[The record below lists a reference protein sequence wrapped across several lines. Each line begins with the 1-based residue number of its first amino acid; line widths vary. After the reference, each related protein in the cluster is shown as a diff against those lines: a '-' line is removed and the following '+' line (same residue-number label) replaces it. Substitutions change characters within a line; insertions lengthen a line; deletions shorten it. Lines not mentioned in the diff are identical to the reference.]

1 MNQLYLL
8 DAYAII
14 YRSYYAFIRNPRIN
28 SQGKNTSAIYGFVN
42 MLSEI
47 SNLSP
52 THFAVAFDPAGG
64 HTFRR
69 EMYAPYKAQ
78 RDITPE
84 VIRESVPIIKD
95 IIRAMN
101 IPILEVANY
110 EADDVIGTASRMFDT
125 PDTRIYMITPD
136 KDYAQLVD
144 ERVHMLKP
152 RSGAGFEDMGPEEV
166 RSRYDIASPA
176 QVIDLLGLMGD
187 SADNIPG
194 CPGVGPGKATKLLK
208 DYGSIEG
215 IIAHSDEIKGAL
227 GRNIRDNV
235 EQIRLSRDLAEIR
248 RDIPLPCSLDDLRV
262 KEPDTGELRKIY
274 EQLEFKTFL
283 KKLLPAGQ
291 QNAGPERSLFDG
303 LMEQN
308 EGPKKT
314 ENAAPDPAAPT
325 ENQNEA
331 TLASIKTTPHE
342 YYLVESEEEM
352 RKLCAKILSG
362 KIVSLDTETTSSEA
376 MKAELVGLS
385 FSTEEG
391 LAWYVPV
398 PAEKEA
404 AQRVVEVFRPVYES
418 DLLKVG
424 QNIKYDI
431 IVLSH
436 YGIHVRG
443 KLWDTMIAHYILQP
457 ELPHNMD
464 DLAEHYLHYTTV
476 HITELIGPKGKDQ
489 KNMRSLEPAAV
500 KDYAAEDADI
510 TLRLYNVL
518 RGEVAKGNMTSLLE
532 DVEMP
537 LVQVLA
543 AMETAGVRIDTESLG
558 ETSRLYTERMNT
570 YEKQVQE
577 MAGEKFNISSPRQV
591 GQILFEKLQLDP
603 RAKKTK
609 TGQYS
614 TTEEVLEKLRNRSP
628 IVDLILKYR
637 GMKKLISTYLDALPR
652 LINPLTGK
660 IHTSFNQTITA
671 TGRLSSSNPNL
682 QNIPVRGDDGKEI
695 RKAFIP
701 DDGCSFFSAD
711 YSQIELRIMAH
722 FSGDEHMR
730 NAFIHG
736 EDIHAATAA
745 KIWHKAISEVTP
757 DERRKAKTANFGII
771 YGISPFGLSER
782 LNIPRTEAKEL
793 IDNYFTEYPK
803 IQDYIERSISE
814 ARAQGY
820 IETILHRRR
829 YLPDINSGNAVVRGY
844 AERNAVNAP
853 IQGSA
858 ADIIKIAMVRI
869 YRRFTEEGLRSQ
881 MILQVHDELN
891 FNVYPDERER
901 VQEIVIH
908 EMENAYP
915 LSVPLRADF
924 GWGANWLEAH

>member
-1 MNQLYLL
+1 MGSTLIEKIFAHNIGADSVKAGDIITVNVDRVMIHDIFIPFVKDRFEEMGFTKIWDPDRTVLIYDHLVPASQL
-8 DAYAII
+8 DD
-14 YRSYYAFIRNPRIN
+14 PRHHHI
-28 SQGKNTSAIYGFVN
+28 GDDFCDKYGVKNVHRCDGICHQLMTEAGYVKPGD
-42 MLSEI
+42 
-47 SNLSP
+47 
-52 THFAVAFDPAGG
+52 VAFGTDS
-64 HTFRR
+64 HTVT
-69 EMYAPYKAQ
+69 YGC
-78 RDITPE
+78 
-84 VIRESVPIIKD
+84 V
-95 IIRAMN
+95 
-101 IPILEVANY
+101 
-110 EADDVIGTASRMFDT
+110 
-125 PDTRIYMITPD
+125 
-136 KDYAQLVD
+136 
-144 ERVHMLKP
+144 
-152 RSGAGFEDMGPEEV
+152 GAF
-166 RSRYDIASPA
+166 ST
-176 QVIDLLGLMGD
+176 
-187 SADNIPG
+187 
-194 CPGVGPGKATKLLK
+194 GVGST
-208 DYGSIEG
+208 
-215 IIAHSDEIKGAL
+215 
-227 GRNIRDNV
+227 
-235 EQIRLSRDLAEIR
+235 DLAAGIATGQAWFKIPEAIR
-248 RDIPLPCSLDDLRV
+248 F
-262 KEPDTGELRKIY
+262 ELK
-274 EQLEFKTFL
+274 
-283 KKLLPAGQ
+283 
-291 QNAGPERSLFDG
+291 
-303 LMEQN
+303 
-308 EGPKKT
+308 
-314 ENAAPDPAAPT
+314 
-325 ENQNEA
+325 
-331 TLASIKTTPHE
+331 
-342 YYLVESEEEM
+342 
-352 RKLCAKILSG
+352 
-362 KIVSLDTETTSSEA
+362 
-376 MKAELVGLS
+376 
-385 FSTEEG
+385 
-391 LAWYVPV
+391 
-398 PAEKEA
+398 
-404 AQRVVEVFRPVYES
+404 
-418 DLLKVG
+418 
-424 QNIKYDI
+424 
-431 IVLSH
+431 
-436 YGIHVRG
+436 G
-443 KLWDTMIAHYILQP
+443 KLFDTMIAHYILQP

-869 YRRFTEEGLRSQ
+869 YRRFTEEGLHSQ